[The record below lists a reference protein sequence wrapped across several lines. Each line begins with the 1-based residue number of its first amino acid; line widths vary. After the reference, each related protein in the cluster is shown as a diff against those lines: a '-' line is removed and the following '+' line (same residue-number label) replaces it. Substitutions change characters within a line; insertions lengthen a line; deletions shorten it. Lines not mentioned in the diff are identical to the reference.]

1 MAGASVWPGP
11 DPADLTAWTIVQA
24 GHVTGRRFS
33 TAFAQVGLSATQ
45 FGVLLLLDLHPGLSG
60 GEIAR
65 RVAVTPQSVSGLVT
79 ALVDLGLVTR
89 DPSPGRGHRGSAQLT
104 ESGRATLLAAY
115 DAIEAVNS
123 TAALGLTEDESATLN
138 RLLHKVLTSEV
149 T

>member
-1 MAGASVWPGP
+1 MAGTSVWPGP

-45 FGVLLLLDLHPGLSG
+45 FGVLLLLDLQPGLSG

-89 DPSPGRGHRGSAQLT
+89 DPSPGRGHRVSAQLT

-138 RLLHKVLTSEV
+138 RLLHQVLSTEV
-149 T
+149 P